1 MNPPLDTTLP
11 QAEQECY
18 EQAEG
23 TGRQAGWTA
32 RQVTSLY
39 DPPLDTTLPQA
50 EQECYEQAE
59 GTGRQAGW
67 TARQVTSLHGPW
79 VLT

>member
-1 MNPPLDTTLP
+1 MSILRGQVDRLGELRTCHLAACLIPFLDATIP

-32 RQVTSLY
+32 GQVT
-39 DPPLDTTLPQA
+39 
-50 EQECYEQAE
+50 
-59 GTGRQAGW
+59 
-67 TARQVTSLHGPW
+67 
-79 VLT
+79 